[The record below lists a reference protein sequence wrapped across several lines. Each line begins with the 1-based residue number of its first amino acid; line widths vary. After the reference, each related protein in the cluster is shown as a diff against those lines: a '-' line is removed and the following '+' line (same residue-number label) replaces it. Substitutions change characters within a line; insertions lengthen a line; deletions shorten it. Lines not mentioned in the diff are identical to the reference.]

1 MNTISTQIRRFTV
14 VAAAV
19 SLFSCGGGSESNTK
33 FDVVDPTEPVS
44 DWVLVWGDDFDGA
57 KIDANKWS
65 HEVNCSGGGN
75 QEKQCYT
82 DSPDNSFVS
91 DGTLKIVAKPAEEG
105 SPLPYTSAR
114 LITQNKADFTY
125 GRIEMRAKLP
135 KGQGA
140 WPAFW
145 MMPTD
150 SVYGGWPKSGE
161 IDIMEA
167 VNLGTNRA
175 DGSVETNVYGTIHYG
190 AGPASDFSGQ
200 AYTSGASP
208 ADDFHTY
215 AIEWQEGEIRWY
227 MDNYLYATQR
237 QSEVRTNGKGDVV
250 GLKHRGWYA
259 KLYDIVTGDLENV
272 YSSAPFDQD
281 FFLILNLA
289 VGGQW
294 PESVNEGGINPE
306 AFAAGQSLEVDYVH
320 VYECSVDPTTGKGC
334 ETVRGGYNVEGD
346 GLVIGQAPIP
356 SPPSNGIATPI
367 TIFDDVVNVN
377 WVAWDCCGGST
388 PALVADDAER
398 GNVYQFNV
406 ENGNDGTVFGF
417 ITRAL
422 FLPSDPTSPSR
433 PTPFDASPMLTNG
446 KISFD
451 MKVLTPPTS
460 TSSVWMFKVESAEGT
475 TAVEIPITNGGPTP
489 IVGEWVTYEFPLSAL
504 SDAGLDLVA
513 IDVVMVFPSWG
524 TGDGASFLLDNLRI
538 YQDGDGGQTFPSFT
552 VFDSNEGE
560 NPVFAPWDCCGG
572 STPAIVTDE
581 DTNSEVV
588 EFRVENG
595 NSGTVLG
602 FNNRTSDGG
611 NGTPIDASAIQSNG
625 VFSFD
630 MKVINPPAGAAPAW
644 ILKIESNG
652 DAAQFVEVNLTTSNE
667 GVAPTTGQWQTYSF
681 NLSALSNSTTLD
693 VSGIDV
699 VMIFPAWGTGAD
711 TVFRVDNVM
720 IKVPGSDVPSGPAPI
735 SLLDE
740 SLAEGWALWDC
751 CGGSTPVVVADG
763 ADHGN
768 VAEFEVKNGN
778 SGTVMGLITR
788 SSDGGGDLPVDASAM
803 LTNGVLRFDL
813 KVVNPTLSAATVW
826 TFKTESNGNASEF
839 FEAPLTASTEGVA
852 PVTGEWQTYS
862 FPLQALYDAGLDVS
876 AIDVIMVFP
885 SWGTGDGAIYRLDN
899 VEFAVPGSTTPT
911 DPNPPTEPTTPQG
924 PADTATLAPFF
935 TDAVRTGWIYW
946 DCCGGSTP
954 ALVAETG
961 RGNVVQFTVV
971 ASGETVQGFS
981 TRSGVGGSDAPL
993 NVSAVE
999 MTGTLSFDMK
1009 VVSAPDTAMDWII
1022 KIESN
1027 GGVDAGGEAIEFN
1040 VSATN
1045 EGVVPTVGQWQTYT
1059 MDLADLA
1066 NQGLDLSAID
1076 VVLVFPAWG
1085 TGGGAVYQIDNIQV
1099 NKTALSPTDPVTPGE
1114 TGPVTV
1120 FGDAVLT
1127 NWVVWDCCGGTTPVT
1142 PAVTDRGNVAEFTTT
1157 ASGETVQGFNTRT
1170 ADGGGNAPINVS
1182 SATTFSFDM
1191 LVVANPANA
1200 TNWML
1205 KIETTNDTTKYAE
1218 VNVMTSNEGVA
1229 PVVGTWQTYTFTMS
1243 DLTSLPTGL
1252 DSSNVGVIMMFPA
1265 WGTGGGAVYQIDN
1278 VVFDSGT
1285 ITTPTPVDPPAANP
1299 PITGTLSVFDDAVL
1313 TDWVLWDCCGG
1324 TVPTTPAVT
1333 ARGNVAEFT
1342 TTASGETVQGFN
1354 TRTVDGGGNKPIN
1367 ASTATSFSFD
1377 LLVVANPSNATEW
1390 LLKIETTDDATKN
1403 VQVDLTTSN
1412 EGVAPVVGTWQTF
1425 TFDMADFASSSL
1437 DSSNIGVI
1445 MVFPA
1450 WGTGG
1455 NAVYQID
1462 NVVFTAP

>member
-1 MNTISTQIRRFTV
+1 MNTISTQIRRLTV

-33 FDVVDPTEPVS
+33 FDVVNPTEPVS
-44 DWVLVWGDDFDGA
+44 DWVMVWGDEFDGS
-57 KIDANKWS
+57 KIDSNNWT

-82 DSPDNSFVS
+82 DSADNSFVS
-91 DGTLKIVAKPAEEG
+91 DGTLKIVAKPAEDG

-114 LITQNKADFTY
+114 MITQNKADFTY

-135 KGQGA
+135 AGQGA

-167 VNLGTNRA
+167 VNLGTARA
-175 DGSVETNVYGTIHYG
+175 DGSAETNIYGTIHYG
-190 AGPASDFSGQ
+190 KGPGSDFSGQ
-200 AYTSGASP
+200 AYTTGASP
-208 ADDFHTY
+208 ADDFNTY

-227 MDNYLYATQR
+227 MNDYLYATQR
-237 QSEVRTNGKGDVV
+237 QSKERINGKGDVI
-250 GLKHRGWYA
+250 GLTHRGWYA
-259 KLYDIVTGDLENV
+259 ELYDIVTGNLETN
-272 YSSAPFDQD
+272 YTSAPFDQD

-294 PESVNEGGINPE
+294 PESVNEGGINAE
-306 AFAAGQSLEVDYVH
+306 AFAAGQSLEVDYVR
-320 VYECSVDPTTGKGC
+320 VFECSIDPSTGKGC

-356 SPPSNGIATPI
+356 SPPSTGIATPI
-367 TIFDDVVNVN
+367 TIFDDVVNIN

-398 GNVYQFNV
+398 GNVYKFDV

-417 ITRAL
+417 ITRSL
-422 FLPSDPTSPSR
+422 FLPSEPTSPSR
-433 PTPFDASPMLTNG
+433 PTPFDASPMIANG
-446 KISFD
+446 KITFD

-460 TSSVWMFKVESAEGT
+460 ASSVWMFKVESAEGT
-475 TAVEIPITNGGPTP
+475 TAVEIELTNGGPTP
-489 IVGEWVTYEFPLSAL
+489 IVGEWVSYEFPLSAL

-513 IDVVMVFPSWG
+513 IDVVMVFPAWQ

-538 YQDGDGGQTFPSFT
+538 YQDSDGGQTFPSFT
-552 VFDSNEGE
+552 VFESNEGE
-560 NPVFAPWDCCGG
+560 TPVFAPWDCCGG

-611 NGTPIDASAIQSNG
+611 NGTPIDASAILSNG

-630 MKVINPPAGAAPAW
+630 MKVVNPPAGAAPVW
-644 ILKIESNG
+644 MLKIESNG
-652 DAAQFVEVNLTTSNE
+652 NAGEFVEVNLTTSNE
-667 GVAPTTGQWQTYSF
+667 GVGPTTGQWQTYSF
-681 NLSALSNSTTLD
+681 NLSDLLNGTTLD
-693 VSGIDV
+693 VSGLDV

-711 TVFRVDNVM
+711 TVFRVDNVT
-720 IKVPGSDVPSGPAPI
+720 IKVPGGDVPAGPAPI
-735 SLLDE
+735 SLFSEGLT
-740 SLAEGWALWDC
+740 EGWALWDC
-751 CGGSTPVVVADG
+751 CGGSMPVVVADG
-763 ADHGN
+763 SDHGD
-768 VAEFEVKNGN
+768 VAEFVVENGN

-788 SSDGGGDLPVDASAM
+788 SGDGGGDTPVDASSM
-803 LTNGVLRFDL
+803 LANGVLRFDL
-813 KVVNPTLSAATVW
+813 KVVNAPLSANAVW
-826 TFKTESNGNASEF
+826 MFKTESNGNASEF
-839 FEAPLTASTEGVA
+839 YEAPLTASLEGVA

-862 FPLQALYDAGLDVS
+862 FSLQVLYDAGLDISGV
-876 AIDVIMVFP
+876 DVLMVFP
-885 SWGTGDGAIYRLDN
+885 SWGAGEGAVYRLDN
-899 VEFAVPGSTTPT
+899 VEFAVPGSSTPT
-911 DPNPPTEPTTPQG
+911 DPNPPTEPTTPAG

-935 TDAVRTGWIYW
+935 TDSVRTGWIVW

-954 ALVAETG
+954 AVTAETE
-961 RGNVVQFTVV
+961 RGSVAQFTVV
-971 ASGETVQGFS
+971 ANGETVQGFS
-981 TRSGVGGSDAPL
+981 TRSAVGGSDAPL
-993 NVSAVE
+993 NVSASE
-999 MTGTLSFDMK
+999 LTGTISFDMK

-1040 VSATN
+1040 VTATN
-1045 EGVVPTVGQWQTYT
+1045 EAVVPNVGQWQTYT

-1066 NQGLDLSAID
+1066 NQGLDLAAID

-1099 NKTALSPTDPVTPGE
+1099 NKTALSGE
-1114 TGPVTV
+1114 TPAPTGAINV
-1120 FGDAVLT
+1120 FVDSVLT
-1127 NWVVWDCCGGTTPVT
+1127 DWIVWDCCGGTTPVT

-1157 ASGETVQGFNTRT
+1157 ASGETVQGFNTRSDIGGGNAPINVSSSTTFSFDMLVVANPANATNWMLKIETTNDTTKYAEVNLTTSNEGVAPVVGTWQTYTFTMSDLTSLPTNLDSSNVGVIMMFPAWGTGGGAVYQIDNVMFDSGSTSAPTPVDPPASNLPITGTLSLFGDAVLADWIVWDCCGGTTPATPAVTDRGNVAEFTTT
-1170 ADGGGNAPINVS
+1170 ASGETVQGFNTRSDIGGGNAPINVS

-1205 KIETTNDTTKYAE
+1205 KIETTDDTTKYAE
-1218 VNVMTSNEGVA
+1218 VNLTTSNEGVA

-1243 DLTSLPTGL
+1243 DLTSLPTNL

-1278 VVFDSGT
+1278 VVF
-1285 ITTPTPVDPPAANP
+1285 
-1299 PITGTLSVFDDAVL
+1299 
-1313 TDWVLWDCCGG
+1313 
-1324 TVPTTPAVT
+1324 
-1333 ARGNVAEFT
+1333 
-1342 TTASGETVQGFN
+1342 
-1354 TRTVDGGGNKPIN
+1354 
-1367 ASTATSFSFD
+1367 
-1377 LLVVANPSNATEW
+1377 
-1390 LLKIETTDDATKN
+1390 
-1403 VQVDLTTSN
+1403 
-1412 EGVAPVVGTWQTF
+1412 
-1425 TFDMADFASSSL
+1425 
-1437 DSSNIGVI
+1437 
-1445 MVFPA
+1445 
-1450 WGTGG
+1450 
-1455 NAVYQID
+1455 
-1462 NVVFTAP
+1462 TAP